1 MTTDRAPARTF
12 RDLVVW
18 QKAHALVLAVYK
30 LTADFPKT
38 EAYGLSSQMRTAA
51 VSVVA
56 NIVEGFRRSGR
67 PDKARMLNVAQG
79 SVEELRYYLIL
90 TSDLH
95 YAQVDGAT
103 ELLEEVSRMLNA
115 YRRSVLAS

>member
-1 MTTDRAPARTF
+1 MTSDRAPARTF

-18 QKAHALVLAVYK
+18 QKAHALVLAIYQ
-30 LTADFPKT
+30 LTARFPKT

-51 VSVVA
+51 VSVAA
-56 NIVEGFRRSGR
+56 NIAEGFRRSGR

-90 TSDLH
+90 TKDLQ
-95 YAQVDGAT
+95 YAPVDEPMA
-103 ELLEEVSRMLNA
+103 LLEEVSRPLDS
-115 YRRSVLAS
+115 YRRGILEH